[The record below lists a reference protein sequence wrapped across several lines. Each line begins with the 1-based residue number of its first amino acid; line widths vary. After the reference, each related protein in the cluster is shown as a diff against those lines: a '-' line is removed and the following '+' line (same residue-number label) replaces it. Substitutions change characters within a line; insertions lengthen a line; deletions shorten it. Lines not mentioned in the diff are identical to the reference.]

1 MSERDRWPYHLAVAM
16 IRPNE
21 HVPRIGLTTYRER
34 AAWGAWDLPAHLL
47 PARYAEGIQQAGGA
61 AVLLPPGPADTVP
74 AVLAGVHGLLISGG
88 VDVDPAHYG
97 APRAEATQAPRPDRD
112 AWELALVTGALAID
126 LPVLA
131 VCRGMQV
138 LNVALGGDLVQDL
151 PGAIG
156 SDAHRPMVG
165 IHGRHVVATAA
176 SSRLAAVLGERAEVA
191 TYHHQAVGRLGTD
204 LTATAWAD
212 DGVVEAV
219 ELAGRSWVLGVQWHP
234 EVSDGAALFGA
245 FVDACRN
252 RQDVLPEVGG

>member
-1 MSERDRWPYHLAVAM
+1 MP
-16 IRPNE
+16 IRPSE

-34 AAWGAWDLPAHLL
+34 AAWGVWDLPADLL
-47 PARYAEGIQQAGGA
+47 PAMYAEGIQQAGGA
-61 AVLLPPGPADTVP
+61 AVLLPPGPADTVL

-88 VDVDPAHYG
+88 ADVDPTRYG
-97 APRAEATQAPRPDRD
+97 AAREEATQAPRPDRD

-156 SDAHRPMVG
+156 SDAHCPAVG
-165 IHGRHVVATAA
+165 VHGRHVVAIAA
-176 SSRLAAVLGERAEVA
+176 GSRLAAFLGERAEVA
-191 TYHHQAVGRLGTD
+191 THHHQAVGRLGTD
-204 LTATAWAD
+204 LIATAWAD

-219 ELAGRSWVLGVQWHP
+219 ELAERSWVLGVQWHP
-234 EVSDGAALFGA
+234 EAFDGAALFGA
-245 FVDACRN
+245 FLDACRI
-252 RQDVLPEVGG
+252 RRDVLAEARG